1 MIILMPHHTLPET
14 GAVTTR
20 TERVPLTKKFEGS
33 SAQVELQELSPLF
46 SALEFLT
53 AGANDSDPLTCE
65 LAGLAWRLL
74 QAADYARRPS
84 ANQTGS
90 RPASLP
96 QK

>member
-1 MIILMPHHTLPET
+1 MDIKMIQNMILLMPRHKLPDT

-20 TERVPLTKKFEGS
+20 TER
-33 SAQVELQELSPLF
+33 ELSPLF
-46 SALEFLT
+46 SASEFIT
-53 AGANDSDPLTCE
+53 AGANDSDPLMCE

-74 QAADYARRPS
+74 RAAHYARRPS
-84 ANQTGS
+84 TNQTSS